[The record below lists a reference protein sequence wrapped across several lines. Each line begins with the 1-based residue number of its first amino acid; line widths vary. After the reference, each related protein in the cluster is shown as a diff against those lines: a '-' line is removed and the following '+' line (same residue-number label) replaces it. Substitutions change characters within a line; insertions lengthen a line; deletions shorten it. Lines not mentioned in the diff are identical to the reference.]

1 MNDHNDPSAASAA
14 ANDEAMALGADPQ
27 ANPPDGTMAQLRQLL
42 FGAQMREYDE
52 RFAQLLERQSEEL
65 GRLRDEQR
73 AHLGKLDTFVRGEL
87 ERLASELRRERAQR
101 VTAIQQL
108 GERVELT
115 ARDLSRDLGARL
127 DALQSALA
135 DEGKC
140 REAQVSAQSA
150 ELREAFEDR
159 CRRLELS
166 FKQAVDRLGDSK
178 TDRDELAELFT
189 ELASRLQS
197 EPGQPET

>member
-1 MNDHNDPSAASAA
+1 
-14 ANDEAMALGADPQ
+14 
-27 ANPPDGTMAQLRQLL
+27 PPDGTMAQLRQLL
-42 FGAQMREYDE
+42 FGTQMREYDE
-52 RFAQLLERQSEEL
+52 RFEQLLERQSEEL

-87 ERLASELRRERAQR
+87 DRLAGELRGEREER
-101 VTAIQQL
+101 VTAIHQL
-108 GERVELT
+108 GERVELA

-127 DALQSALA
+127 DALELALG

-150 ELREAFEDR
+150 ELGEALEDR
-159 CRRLELS
+159 CRGLELS
-166 FKQAVDRLGDSK
+166 FKQAVDGLRDSK
-178 TDRDELAELFT
+178 TNRDELAELFT
-189 ELASRLQS
+189 ELASRLHT